1 MKEKE
6 KENLVMTTVRLPVGS
21 GRRGGVPDRPGGPA
35 GEGKNETKNI
45 KKVGQSGQGGNMTT
59 YDLPSISTK
68 DYWVSVTDVPCPVC
82 KGGVLRWAESGYV
95 PGYRICDRC
104 GRHFRADG
112 SRERPAVIEEE
123 NQGGWLADQ
132 LMEYRRTL
140 DAKLKS
146 YGAVLIQS
154 DGRLVCEMTD
164 PVHPGNHARSR
175 DLKASILF
183 WMR

>member
-1 MKEKE
+1 
-6 KENLVMTTVRLPVGS
+6 
-21 GRRGGVPDRPGGPA
+21 
-35 GEGKNETKNI
+35 
-45 KKVGQSGQGGNMTT
+45 MTT

-140 DAKLKS
+140 AAKLKS

-164 PVHPGNHARSR
+164 PNDNAKTVYQYRVGNDLGVERRRLQRDKTPFLDGSPWESCEIPRPEGFHPVLDALNR
-175 DLKASILF
+175 
-183 WMR
+183 